1 MISVLAHKQTIVRM
15 MANPLG
21 PFQDI
26 WEAWDEA
33 RKEIGE
39 KGVDHFQKAVAVQ
52 FDELKQHLADGKR
65 EKAAREAIDVI
76 SIALNLL
83 RNLNYGPE
91 EIADIARA
99 RAHDRMKGK
108 ALDILE

>member
-1 MISVLAHKQTIVRM
+1 MVNQ
-15 MANPLG
+15 LG

-33 RKEIGE
+33 RNEICG
-39 KGVDHFQKAVAVQ
+39 KDVSHFETAVTVQ

-83 RNLNYGPE
+83 RSLKYEPE
-91 EIADIARA
+91 EIASIARA

-108 ALDILE
+108 ALDILEKYRSLYGI

>member
-1 MISVLAHKQTIVRM
+1 
-15 MANPLG
+15 MANQLG

-26 WEAWDEA
+26 WEAWEEA
-33 RKEIGE
+33 RKEICD
-39 KGVDHFQKAVAVQ
+39 KDVDHFETAVAVQ

-65 EKAAREAIDVI
+65 EKAAREAIDMI

-83 RNLNYGPE
+83 RRLKYGPE
-91 EIADIARA
+91 EIASLAKA

-108 ALDILE
+108 TLDILRKYNTLYGI